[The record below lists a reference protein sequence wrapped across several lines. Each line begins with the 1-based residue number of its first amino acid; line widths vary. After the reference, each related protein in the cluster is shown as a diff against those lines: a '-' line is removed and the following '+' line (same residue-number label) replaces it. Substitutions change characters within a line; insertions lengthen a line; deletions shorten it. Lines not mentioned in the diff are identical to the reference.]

1 VEDAKAIAALAA
13 RVIGASVPVFRVHAV
28 GEPLH
33 PGRAARVDAPGQL
46 HGLVGELHPATLAAW
61 DLRSERVLVGELSI
75 AGLDAGGRPAVRVG
89 PPGRHASAERDVA
102 LVVAEDVP
110 AGAVAATLRE
120 AGGDLLRSLAL
131 FDVYR
136 GAPLADAE
144 KSLAWRLAMRADDR
158 ALEDS
163 EVEALLE
170 RLVMDVAAAH
180 GGRLR
185 A

>member
-1 VEDAKAIAALAA
+1 M
-13 RVIGASVPVFRVHAV
+13 
-28 GEPLH
+28 
-33 PGRAARVDAPGQL
+33 DAPGEL

-61 DLRSERVLVGELSI
+61 DLRAERVLVGELSI
-75 AGLDAGGRPAVRVG
+75 AGLDAGGRAAVRAG
-89 PPGRHASAERDVA
+89 PPGRHAGVERDVA

-120 AGGDLLRSLAL
+120 AGGELLRSLAL

-136 GAPLADAE
+136 GAPLAEAE
-144 KSLAWRLAMRADDR
+144 KSLAWRLTIRADDR
-158 ALEDS
+158 ALEER
-163 EVEALLE
+163 EVEALLD
-170 RLVMDVAAAH
+170 RLVADVAAAH

>member
-1 VEDAKAIAALAA
+1 M
-13 RVIGASVPVFRVHAV
+13 PQ
-28 GEPLH
+28 GE
-33 PGRAARVDAPGQL
+33 L

-61 DLRSERVLVGELSI
+61 DLRSERVLVGELAI
-75 AGLDAGGRPAVRVG
+75 AGLDAGGRPIRSGRAA
-89 PPGRHASAERDVA
+89 GRHAGIERDIA

-110 AGAVAATLRE
+110 AG
-120 AGGDLLRSLAL
+120 GGGSHAPRGRRRSPAILAL

-136 GAPLADAE
+136 GAPLGETE
-144 KSLAWRLAMRADDR
+144 KSLAWRLTIRADDR

-163 EVEALLE
+163 EVEALHD
-170 RLVMDVAAAH
+170 RLVVAVAAAL